1 MATVRFTDH
10 LRSQT
15 GGVTETHARGRD
27 VAAVIADLESRM
39 PRLRHYLVDDQGAL
53 RTHVNV
59 FLDGEPIHD
68 RARLSDPVGEQTVVH
83 ILQALSGG

>member
-15 GGVTETHARGRD
+15 GGVIETHATGSD
-27 VAAVIADLESRM
+27 VRSLIADLEKRM
-39 PRLRHYLVDDQGAL
+39 PGLRHYLVDDQGAL

-59 FLDGEPIHD
+59 FLDGEPVRD
-68 RARLSDPVGEQTVVH
+68 RRKLDDPVGEQTVVH
-83 ILQALSGG
+83 VLQALSGG

>member
-15 GGVTETHARGRD
+15 GGVIETHASGTD
-27 VAAVIADLESRM
+27 VKAVIADLERRM
-39 PRLRHYLVDDQGAL
+39 PGLRHYLVDDQGAL

-59 FLDGEPIHD
+59 FLDGDPIRD
-68 RARLSDPVGEQTVVH
+68 RQRLSDPVGEHTVVH
-83 ILQALSGG
+83 VLQALSGG